1 MYYHFILLQI
11 SYYMKANSNLK
22 EIAKALYLSG
32 VRQKDIAERL
42 SVSPQTITK
51 WVKEGEWD
59 KLRAARQI
67 TRTELVNKTLA
78 SINQLL
84 DSVLESKDPDAMTG
98 LGDKLTKLAGAI
110 EKLDKKATVIDIIEV
125 TMDFEK
131 YLITRQSWDK
141 AITDELLKLVN
152 KLHDAYIQEKLKA

>member
-1 MYYHFILLQI
+1 MR
-11 SYYMKANSNLK
+11 ANRNHK
-22 EIAKALYLSG
+22 EIAKSLYLSG

-84 DSVLESKDPDAMTG
+84 DSVLESKDPDAMIG

-110 EKLDKKATVIDIIEV
+110 EKLDKKATIIDIIEV

-131 YLITRQSWDK
+131 YLISRQSWDK